1 MVRTFLIALLMA
13 FSDLEKRKH
22 KNFLGKRY
30 TPAHQYWTKTL
41 GSLLKQ
47 VTKTIKQITDMM
59 HGWVWPKTVSGYHDC
74 NSLNLEGN
82 GVNYVTL

>member
-30 TPAHQYWTKTL
+30 TPARQYWTKTL

-59 HGWVWPKTVSGYHDC
+59 VECGQKQYLAITTA
-74 NSLNLEGN
+74 
-82 GVNYVTL
+82 TL